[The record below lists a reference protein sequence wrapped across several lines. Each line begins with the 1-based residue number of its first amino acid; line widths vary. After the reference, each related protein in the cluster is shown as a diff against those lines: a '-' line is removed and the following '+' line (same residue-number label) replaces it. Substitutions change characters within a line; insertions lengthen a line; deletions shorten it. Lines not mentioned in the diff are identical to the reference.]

1 MASRI
6 RQRKLKS
13 SQMFRKSQI
22 KQERSS
28 HLISKKDDGSLHNG
42 YNSFLEV
49 SSDSLYSTTSN
60 EQEPVEIEQKVE
72 SPKSP
77 MRVHQE
83 IKVKETKPT
92 LICKF

>member
-1 MASRI
+1 M
-6 RQRKLKS
+6 S
-13 SQMFRKSQI
+13 SNQDK
-22 KQERSS
+22 
-28 HLISKKDDGSLHNG
+28 GSLHNG

-60 EQEPVEIEQKVE
+60 EQEPLETEQKVE

-83 IKVKETKPT
+83 VKVKEIKPT